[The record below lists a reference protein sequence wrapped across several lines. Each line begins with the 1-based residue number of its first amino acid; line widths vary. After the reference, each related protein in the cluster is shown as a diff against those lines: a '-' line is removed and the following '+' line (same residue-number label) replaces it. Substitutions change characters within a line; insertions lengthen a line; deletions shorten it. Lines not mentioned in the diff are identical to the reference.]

1 MKETSREDFNLKGLI
16 PMNLQLF
23 ADEENTEQQEP
34 QEPQES
40 EQQEKVTYTQEEFDR
55 QLQSESD
62 KRVTEALKTAKAK
75 WESDYKDKLKKE
87 KDEAARL
94 AKMSAEDRAK
104 EEFEKQKQDFETERK
119 QFERDRLELQVK
131 KNLNEQ
137 GLNESFSSFLIG
149 EDADSSLANI
159 KSFKGAWDKALSEA
173 VKEKLKG
180 EPPKANPG
188 QSETQDVFERL
199 KEKYK

>member
-1 MKETSREDFNLKGLI
+1 MKETSREEINLKGLI

-23 ADEENTEQQEP
+23 AESEDVDTSEN
-34 QEPQES
+34 QES
-40 EQQEKVTYTQEEFDR
+40 EQQEEKVTYTQEEFDK
-55 QLQSESD
+55 QLQSEAD

-104 EEFEKQKQDFETERK
+104 EEFEKQKQDFEAERK

-131 KNLNEQ
+131 KDLNEQ

-149 EDADSSLANI
+149 KDADSSLANI
-159 KSFKGAWDKALSEA
+159 KSFKSAWDKALSEA

-180 EPPKANPG
+180 EPPKASPG
-188 QSETQDVFERL
+188 QNESQDVFERL

>member
-1 MKETSREDFNLKGLI
+1 MKETSREEINLKGLI

-23 ADEENTEQQEP
+23 ADEETEQQET
-34 QEPQES
+34 QES
-40 EQQEKVTYTQEEFDR
+40 EQQEQVTYTQEEFDK
-55 QLQSESD
+55 QLQSEAD

-137 GLNESFSSFLIG
+137 GLNEGFSSFLIG

-159 KSFKGAWDKALSEA
+159 KSFKDAWDKALSEA

-180 EPPKANPG
+180 EPPKASPG
-188 QSETQDVFERL
+188 QGETLDVFERL

>member
-1 MKETSREDFNLKGLI
+1 
-16 PMNLQLF
+16 
-23 ADEENTEQQEP
+23 
-34 QEPQES
+34 
-40 EQQEKVTYTQEEFDR
+40 
-55 QLQSESD
+55 
-62 KRVTEALKTAKAK
+62 
-75 WESDYKDKLKKE
+75 
-87 KDEAARL
+87 
-94 AKMSAEDRAK
+94 MSAEDRAK

-131 KNLNEQ
+131 KDLNEQ

-159 KSFKGAWDKALSEA
+159 KAFKGAWDKALSEA

-180 EPPKANPG
+180 EPPKASPG

>member
-1 MKETSREDFNLKGLI
+1 MKETSREEFNLKGLI

-23 ADEENTEQQEP
+23 ADEENIEEQET
-34 QEPQES
+34 QES
-40 EQQEKVTYTQEEFDR
+40 EQQEEKVTYTQEEFDK
-55 QLQSESD
+55 QLQSEAD

-104 EEFEKQKQDFETERK
+104 EEFEKQKQDFEAERK

-131 KNLNEQ
+131 KDLNEQ

-159 KSFKGAWDKALSEA
+159 KAFKSAWDKALSDA

-180 EPPKANPG
+180 EPPKASPG
-188 QSETQDVFERL
+188 QNESQDVFERL

>member
-1 MKETSREDFNLKGLI
+1 MKETSREEFNLKGPI

-23 ADEENTEQQEP
+23 ADEETEQQET
-34 QEPQES
+34 QES
-40 EQQEKVTYTQEEFDR
+40 EQQEQVTYTQEEFDK
-55 QLQSESD
+55 QLQSEAD

-180 EPPKANPG
+180 EPPKASPG
-188 QSETQDVFERL
+188 QNESQDVFERL

>member
-1 MKETSREDFNLKGLI
+1 MKETSREEINLKGLI
-16 PMNLQLF
+16 PMDLQLF
-23 ADEENTEQQEP
+23 ADEETEQQET
-34 QEPQES
+34 QES
-40 EQQEKVTYTQEEFDR
+40 EQQEQVTYTQEEFDK
-55 QLQSESD
+55 QLQSEAD

-131 KNLNEQ
+131 KDLNEQ

-180 EPPKANPG
+180 EPPKASPG
-188 QSETQDVFERL
+188 QNETQDVFERL

>member
-1 MKETSREDFNLKGLI
+1 MKETSREEINLKGLI
-16 PMNLQLF
+16 PMDLQLF
-23 ADEENTEQQEP
+23 ADEETEQQET
-34 QEPQES
+34 QES
-40 EQQEKVTYTQEEFDR
+40 EQQEEKVTYTQEEFDK
-55 QLQSESD
+55 QLQSEAD

-104 EEFEKQKQDFETERK
+104 EEFEKQKQDFEEERK

-159 KSFKGAWDKALSEA
+159 KAFKGAWDKALSEA

-180 EPPKANPG
+180 EPPKASPG
-188 QSETQDVFERL
+188 QNESQDVFERL

>member
-16 PMNLQLF
+16 PMDLQLF
-23 ADEENTEQQEP
+23 ADEETEQQET
-34 QEPQES
+34 QES
-40 EQQEKVTYTQEEFDR
+40 EQQEQVTYTQEEFDK
-55 QLQSESD
+55 QLQSEAD

-104 EEFEKQKQDFETERK
+104 EEFEKQKQDFEAERK

-131 KNLNEQ
+131 KDLNEQ

-159 KSFKGAWDKALSEA
+159 KAFKGAWDKALSEA

-180 EPPKANPG
+180 EPPKASPG

>member
-1 MKETSREDFNLKGLI
+1 MKETSREEINLKGPI
-16 PMNLQLF
+16 PMDLQLF
-23 ADEENTEQQEP
+23 ADEETEQQET
-34 QEPQES
+34 QES
-40 EQQEKVTYTQEEFDR
+40 EQQEQVTYTQEEFDK
-55 QLQSESD
+55 QLQSEAD

-104 EEFEKQKQDFETERK
+104 EEFEKQKQDFEAERK

-131 KNLNEQ
+131 KDLNEQ

-180 EPPKANPG
+180 EPPKASPG
-188 QSETQDVFERL
+188 QNETQDVFERL

>member
-1 MKETSREDFNLKGLI
+1 MKETSREEINLKGPI
-16 PMNLQLF
+16 PMDLQLF
-23 ADEENTEQQEP
+23 ADEETEQQET
-34 QEPQES
+34 QES
-40 EQQEKVTYTQEEFDR
+40 EQQEQVTYTQEEFDK
-55 QLQSESD
+55 QLQSEAD

-104 EEFEKQKQDFETERK
+104 EEFEKQKQDFEAERE

-131 KNLNEQ
+131 KDLNEQ

-159 KSFKGAWDKALSEA
+159 KAFKGAWDKALSEA

-180 EPPKANPG
+180 EPPKASPG

>member
-1 MKETSREDFNLKGLI
+1 MKETSREEINLKGLI

-34 QEPQES
+34 QES
-40 EQQEKVTYTQEEFDR
+40 EQQEKVTYTQEEFDK

-104 EEFEKQKQDFETERK
+104 EEFEKQKQDFEAERK
-119 QFERDRLELQVK
+119 KFERDRLELQVK
-131 KNLNEQ
+131 KDLNEQ

-180 EPPKANPG
+180 EPPKASPG
-188 QSETQDVFERL
+188 QNETQDVFERL

>member
-23 ADEENTEQQEP
+23 ADEENTEQ

-104 EEFEKQKQDFETERK
+104 EEFEKQKQDFEEERK

-137 GLNESFSSFLIG
+137 GLNEGFSSFLIG

-188 QSETQDVFERL
+188 QESQDVFERL

>member
-1 MKETSREDFNLKGLI
+1 MKETSREEINLKGPI
-16 PMNLQLF
+16 PMDLQLF
-23 ADEENTEQQEP
+23 ADEETEQQET
-34 QEPQES
+34 QES
-40 EQQEKVTYTQEEFDR
+40 EQQEQVTYTQEEFDK
-55 QLQSESD
+55 QLQSEAD

-104 EEFEKQKQDFETERK
+104 EEFEKQKQDFEAERK

-131 KNLNEQ
+131 KDLNEQ

-180 EPPKANPG
+180 EPPKASPG

>member
-1 MKETSREDFNLKGLI
+1 MKETSREEINLKGPI
-16 PMNLQLF
+16 PMDLQLF
-23 ADEENTEQQEP
+23 ADEETEQ

-104 EEFEKQKQDFETERK
+104 EEFEKQKQDFEEERK

-159 KSFKGAWDKALSEA
+159 KSFKGAWDKALSDA

-180 EPPKANPG
+180 EPPKASPG
-188 QSETQDVFERL
+188 QNETQDVFERL

>member
-1 MKETSREDFNLKGLI
+1 
-16 PMNLQLF
+16 
-23 ADEENTEQQEP
+23 
-34 QEPQES
+34 
-40 EQQEKVTYTQEEFDR
+40 
-55 QLQSESD
+55 
-62 KRVTEALKTAKAK
+62 
-75 WESDYKDKLKKE
+75 
-87 KDEAARL
+87 
-94 AKMSAEDRAK
+94 MSAEDRAK

-180 EPPKANPG
+180 EPPKASPG
-188 QSETQDVFERL
+188 QSETQDVFEKL

>member
-1 MKETSREDFNLKGLI
+1 MD
-16 PMNLQLF
+16 LQLF
-23 ADEENTEQQEP
+23 ADEETEQQET
-34 QEPQES
+34 QEN
-40 EQQEKVTYTQEEFDR
+40 EQQEEKVTYTQEEFDK
-55 QLQSESD
+55 QLQSEAD

-104 EEFEKQKQDFETERK
+104 EEFEKQKQDFEAERK

-131 KNLNEQ
+131 KDLNEQ

-159 KSFKGAWDKALSEA
+159 KAFKGAWDKALSEA

-180 EPPKANPG
+180 EPPKASPG

>member
-1 MKETSREDFNLKGLI
+1 MKETSREEINLKGLI

-23 ADEENTEQQEP
+23 ADEETEQQET
-34 QEPQES
+34 QES
-40 EQQEKVTYTQEEFDR
+40 EQQEQVTYTQEEFDK
-55 QLQSESD
+55 QLQSEAD

-104 EEFEKQKQDFETERK
+104 EEFEKQKQDFEAERK

-159 KSFKGAWDKALSEA
+159 KAFKGAWDKALSEA

-180 EPPKANPG
+180 EPPKASPG
-188 QSETQDVFERL
+188 QNESQDVFERL